1 VADLGDRFLRELSQT
16 IQRRPAPLPMQFR
29 PMADEIAGGR
39 SVLMSTDH
47 ASRRALRSVGKV
59 AATVSDVIHF
69 DPGPV
74 PGSRVSEV
82 IAHELTHIAHPSS
95 KPRFFDDIDD
105 SPEERKAEQVAKT
118 MARSPLNPS
127 ASLLTP
133 PKVGNSA
140 SAQRST
146 IRRTPAAG
154 AQARSA
160 PVTNASGTVSAAA
173 LAAQMTGTSA
183 PVQRRVASVSPA
195 PAPAPPASAP
205 ASAPA
210 PPAPASPVA
219 PAPAAS
225 ASHLFDSPAAD
236 EWFKDQLRNN
246 FSHIMNMIE
255 DRMIEELER
264 RGGRIWGG
272 L

>member
-1 VADLGDRFLRELSQT
+1 
-16 IQRRPAPLPMQFR
+16 M
-29 PMADEIAGGR
+29 
-39 SVLMSTDH
+39 
-47 ASRRALRSVGKV
+47 
-59 AATVSDVIHF
+59 
-69 DPGPV
+69 
-74 PGSRVSEV
+74 SEV

-133 PKVGNSA
+133 PNVGNSA
-140 SAQRST
+140 PAQRST

-154 AQARSA
+154 AQVRSA
-160 PVTNASGTVSAAA
+160 QVTDASGTVSAAA

-183 PVQRRVASVSPA
+183 PVQRSPAPVSAPA
-195 PAPAPPASAP
+195 PAPAFAAAPPATQSGGP
-205 ASAPA
+205 LPVVPAPA
-210 PPAPASPVA
+210 P
-219 PAPAAS
+219 S
-225 ASHLFDSPAAD
+225 ASQMFDSPAAD
-236 EWFKDQLRNN
+236 EWFKDQLSNN

>member
-1 VADLGDRFLRELSQT
+1 
-16 IQRRPAPLPMQFR
+16 
-29 PMADEIAGGR
+29 
-39 SVLMSTDH
+39 
-47 ASRRALRSVGKV
+47 
-59 AATVSDVIHF
+59 
-69 DPGPV
+69 
-74 PGSRVSEV
+74 
-82 IAHELTHIAHPSS
+82 
-95 KPRFFDDIDD
+95 
-105 SPEERKAEQVAKT
+105 VAKT

-183 PVQRRVASVSPA
+183 PVQRSQAPVTA
-195 PAPAPPASAP
+195 PAPAAAAP
-205 ASAPA
+205 AAPSPAA
-210 PPAPASPVA
+210 PSPVA